1 MFKKKEKTKFDAS
14 DYISLVEYKKS
25 TIFYKIK
32 DIEGYNFDS
41 LDLNLSHSGHDK
53 PIKVAFENITVNAET
68 IAETYEFEL
77 TPESRMDEVSLPL
90 KDVKTMTFD
99 LAVYDGETGAQIFEK
114 TKVILGGE
122 TEAE

>member
-1 MFKKKEKTKFDAS
+1 
-14 DYISLVEYKKS
+14 
-25 TIFYKIK
+25 
-32 DIEGYNFDS
+32 
-41 LDLNLSHSGHDK
+41 
-53 PIKVAFENITVNAET
+53 
-68 IAETYEFEL
+68 
-77 TPESRMDEVSLPL
+77 MDEVSLPL